1 MLTEE
6 KLLDFLSR
14 LWSGEL
20 DKEYSVNFYRRLS
33 SRAFTIT
40 LCNKNKYV
48 KEKIINN
55 EIIKEEDPNDISLT
69 LDFEEINDGINKIYI
84 AKIISTNDK
93 IHISENCFMSYEKY
107 IIDLENKRTFEYRTK
122 VKEIFNI

>member
-6 KLLDFLSR
+6 KLLNFLSR
-14 LWSGEL
+14 LWSGEF
-20 DKEYSVNFYRRLS
+20 DKEYSLNFYRKPS
-33 SRAFTIT
+33 GKSFTIILYT
-40 LCNKNKYV
+40 KNKYV

-55 EIIKEEDPNDISLT
+55 EIIKEEDPNDISLA

-84 AKIISTNDK
+84 AKIVSTNDK
-93 IHISENCFMSYEKY
+93 IHISENCFVSYEKY
-107 IIDLENKRTFEYRTK
+107 IINLENKRTVEYRTK